1 MTSLTIPYK
10 NPKISEIGDP
20 FRAPP
25 SDQLTSNPF
34 LGSNDTSNPFL
45 GSNDTSN
52 PFLCWNDTSNPFG
65 LNDTSNP
72 FLGWNNTSN
81 AFGLNDTSNP
91 FLGWNDDQLE
101 IEDYCYNGKACTK
114 AIMGLEFKQCYNP

>member
-1 MTSLTIPYK
+1 MTSLTIPNK

-25 SDQLTSNPF
+25 SGQLTSNPF
-34 LGSNDTSNPFL
+34 LGLNDTSNSFLGSNDMSNPFL
-45 GSNDTSN
+45 G
-52 PFLCWNDTSNPFG
+52 WNDTSNPF
-65 LNDTSNP
+65 S
-72 FLGWNNTSN
+72 
-81 AFGLNDTSNP
+81 LNDTSNP

>member
-45 GSNDTSN
+45 G
-52 PFLCWNDTSNPFG
+52 WND
-65 LNDTSNP
+65 
-72 FLGWNNTSN
+72 TSN